1 MRTSRIPVP
10 PAHPPRAPTR
20 ARAPQELAI
29 AVWFVVVF
37 VRAQLTVYAMTQV
50 GGSAV
55 HGGRMQ
61 RGSARRAQRPLAVR

>member
-1 MRTSRIPVP
+1 
-10 PAHPPRAPTR
+10 
-20 ARAPQELAI
+20 
-29 AVWFVVVF
+29 VWFVVVF